1 MPRLMIRID
10 FDDGSALG
18 PGKIR
23 LLELVA
29 ETGSIRKA
37 AAVCGRYMLQHST
50 QQVTLRFA
58 AEEVAVVTRPRVLAR
73 IAADLRE
80 LK

>member
-1 MPRLMIRID
+1 MIQQFIV
-10 FDDGSALG
+10 
-18 PGKIR
+18 
-23 LLELVA
+23 LVCVICNTSSMDSITFTRPYPA
-29 ETGSIRKA
+29 HSIRKA